1 MGNTTNRAKW
11 KIEELAGA
19 KAQGQAR
26 GAHRAPACT
35 RAGRARHVT
44 RSRTWAAS
52 LLVLGFLAAPASAQ
66 IPDAPTL
73 LSVVGLTP
81 DQVQQVM
88 SGQIVRGAIQPAS
101 ERELVTSMAFLV
113 PTSPSQFV
121 ADLKAGLGHK
131 VDPDTLAS
139 GVFKGAGSAADL
151 AKLTLEPGA
160 QKRAAAYT
168 GATPGGD
175 LNLSTQ
181 EIASFNKLAGS
192 DVPTV
197 TAAVRSALLARQ
209 TAYRQQGLAG
219 IAPYA
224 RKDGSR
230 SPADEL
236 RTATQAAKALQRY
249 APGAYQ
255 MLLDYPNSKPAGTEE
270 VFRWA
275 QINAHGTPTLT
286 LTHAS
291 FIPDG
296 NAWVVVQRIYYVSAG
311 FNCVQAIA
319 ALLPV
324 QNGTVVTYANRTST
338 DQVTGFGGGTKRSI
352 GSKLLASQLEALFK
366 KAQAAAKH

>member
-1 MGNTTNRAKW
+1 MRPMT
-11 KIEELAGA
+11 
-19 KAQGQAR
+19 AR
-26 GAHRAPACT
+26 MPWPPDGERKM
-35 RAGRARHVT
+35 T
-44 RSRTWAAS
+44 RSRTRVAS
-52 LLVLGFLAAPASAQ
+52 LLAIGFLAAPASAQ
-66 IPDAPTL
+66 IPAAPTL
-73 LSVVGLTP
+73 LAAVGLTP
-81 DQVQQVM
+81 DQIQQVM
-88 SGQIVRGAIQPAS
+88 SGHIVRGAIQPAS